1 MEKEEI
7 KEEQQIVEKKEN
19 QRPKLY
25 SEIKSIT
32 FTGVL
37 IALMFAFAWTALGFI
52 PLGFVSPTTV
62 FLPVA
67 IGICCIEKKGY
78 GMALGLAF
86 GICSWIRAFAPA
98 SVLDPYF
105 QNPLVSVLPRALMGV
120 VVVLIYAIIKKAVKN
135 SIVRGV
141 IVGALVP
148 LFNTIFT
155 MTMLLIFHY
164 TDITALL
171 EGTSVAKWLFGSVV
185 LLNMLPEMALGI
197 IVTAI
202 ISKSIEKI
210 RF

>member
-7 KEEQQIVEKKEN
+7 KEEVIVESEERK
-19 QRPKLY
+19 PKLY
-25 SEIKSIT
+25 QEIKSIT
-32 FTGVL
+32 FTGIL
-37 IALMFAFAWTALGFI
+37 IALMFAFAWTILGFI

-67 IGICCIEKKGY
+67 VGICCIEKKGY
-78 GMALGLAF
+78 GIALGIAF
-86 GICSWIRAFAPA
+86 GICSWIRSFAPA

-120 VVVLIYAIIKKAVKN
+120 VVVFIYSLIKKVVKN
-135 SIVRGV
+135 TIVRGV

-148 LFNTIFT
+148 LFNTVFT
-155 MTMLLIFHY
+155 MALLLIFHY
-164 TDITALL
+164 ADITALL
-171 EGTSVAKWLFGSVV
+171 EGASVANWLFGSVV

-202 ISKSIEKI
+202 VSKSIEKI
-210 RF
+210 KF

>member
-7 KEEQQIVEKKEN
+7 KEEVIVESEERK
-19 QRPKLY
+19 PKLY
-25 SEIKSIT
+25 QEIKSIT
-32 FTGVL
+32 FTGIL
-37 IALMFAFAWTALGFI
+37 IALMFAFAWTILGFI

-67 IGICCIEKKGY
+67 VGICCIEKKGY
-78 GMALGLAF
+78 GIALGIAF
-86 GICSWIRAFAPA
+86 GICSWIRSFAPA

-105 QNPLVSVLPRALMGV
+105 QNPLVSVLPRALMGIV
-120 VVVLIYAIIKKAVKN
+120 VVFIYALIKKAVKN

-155 MTMLLIFHY
+155 MTLLLIFHY

-171 EGTSVAKWLFGSVV
+171 ADTMSVTKWLFGTVV

-202 ISKSIEKI
+202 VSKSIEKI
-210 RF
+210 NF

>member
-141 IVGALVP
+141 IVGAL
-148 LFNTIFT
+148 
-155 MTMLLIFHY
+155 
-164 TDITALL
+164 

-202 ISKSIEKI
+202 ISKKIEKI

>member
-1 MEKEEI
+1 MENEEI
-7 KEEQQIVEKKEN
+7 KEEV
-19 QRPKLY
+19 KLEQDEHKTKLFQ
-25 SEIKSIT
+25 EIKSIT
-32 FTGVL
+32 FSAIL
-37 IALMFAFAWTALGFI
+37 IALMFAFAWTVLGFI

-67 IGICCIEKKGY
+67 VGICCIEKKRY
-78 GMALGLAF
+78 GIALGIAF

-120 VVVLIYAIIKKAVKN
+120 VVVFLYALIKKAVKN
-135 SIVRGV
+135 TIVRGI

-155 MTMLLIFHY
+155 MALLLIFHY
-164 TDITALL
+164 ADITALL
-171 EGTSVAKWLFGSVV
+171 VDQSVANWLFGSVV

-202 ISKSIEKI
+202 VSKSIEKI
-210 RF
+210 KF

>member
-7 KEEQQIVEKKEN
+7 KEEIITEEESSK
-19 QRPKLY
+19 PKLY
-25 SEIKSIT
+25 QEIKSIT
-32 FTGVL
+32 FTGIL
-37 IALMFAFAWTALGFI
+37 IALMFAFAWTILGFI

-67 IGICCIEKKGY
+67 VGICCIGKKGY
-78 GMALGLAF
+78 GIALGIAF
-86 GICSWIRAFAPA
+86 GICSWIRSFAPA

-105 QNPLVSVLPRALMGV
+105 QNPLVSVLPRALMGIV
-120 VVVLIYAIIKKAVKN
+120 VVFIYALIKKVVNN
-135 SIVRGV
+135 SIVRGI
-141 IVGALVP
+141 IVGSLVP

-171 EGTSVAKWLFGSVV
+171 EGTMSVTKWLFGTVI

-202 ISKSIEKI
+202 VSKSIEKI
-210 RF
+210 KF

>member
-7 KEEQQIVEKKEN
+7 KEEIITEAEISK
-19 QRPKLY
+19 PKLY
-25 SEIKSIT
+25 QEIKSIT
-32 FTGVL
+32 FTGIL
-37 IALMFAFAWTALGFI
+37 IALMFAFAWTILGFI

-67 IGICCIEKKGY
+67 VGICCIEKKGY
-78 GMALGLAF
+78 GIALGIAF
-86 GICSWIRAFAPA
+86 GICSWIRSFAPA

-105 QNPLVSVLPRALMGV
+105 QNPLVSVLPRALMGIV
-120 VVVLIYAIIKKAVKN
+120 VVFIYALIKKVVKN

-141 IVGALVP
+141 IVGSLVP

-171 EGTSVAKWLFGSVV
+171 EGTMSVTKWLFGTVV

-202 ISKSIEKI
+202 VSKSIEKI
-210 RF
+210 KF

>member
-7 KEEQQIVEKKEN
+7 KEEVIVESEERK
-19 QRPKLY
+19 PKLY
-25 SEIKSIT
+25 QEIKSIT
-32 FTGVL
+32 FTGIL
-37 IALMFAFAWTALGFI
+37 IALMFAFAWTILGFI

-67 IGICCIEKKGY
+67 VGICCIEKKGY
-78 GMALGLAF
+78 GIALGIAF
-86 GICSWIRAFAPA
+86 GICSWIRSFAPA

-105 QNPLVSVLPRALMGV
+105 QNPLVSVLPRALMGIV
-120 VVVLIYAIIKKAVKN
+120 VVFIYALIKKAVKN

-171 EGTSVAKWLFGSVV
+171 ADTMSVTKWLFGTVV

-202 ISKSIEKI
+202 VSKSIEKI
-210 RF
+210 NF

>member
-7 KEEQQIVEKKEN
+7 KEEVKLEQEEHKT
-19 QRPKLY
+19 KLY
-25 SEIKSIT
+25 QEIKSIT
-32 FTGVL
+32 FSAIL
-37 IALMFAFAWTALGFI
+37 IALMFAFAWTILGFI

-67 IGICCIEKKGY
+67 VGICCIEKKGY
-78 GMALGLAF
+78 GIALGVAF

-120 VVVLIYAIIKKAVKN
+120 VVVFLYALIKKAVKN
-135 SIVRGV
+135 TIVRGI

-155 MTMLLIFHY
+155 MALLLIFHY

-171 EGTSVAKWLFGSVV
+171 EGASVANWLFGSVV

-197 IVTAI
+197 VVTAI
-202 ISKSIEKI
+202 VSKSIEKI
-210 RF
+210 KF

>member
-1 MEKEEI
+1 MEEKEI
-7 KEEQQIVEKKEN
+7 KEEHIEEQST
-19 QRPKLY
+19 KLNE
-25 SEIKSIT
+25 EIKSIV
-32 FTGVL
+32 FSAILV
-37 IALMFAFAWTALGFI
+37 ALMFAFAWTVLGFI

-67 IGICCIEKKGY
+67 VGICCIGKKRY
-78 GMALGLAF
+78 GIALGVAF

-105 QNPLVSVLPRALMGV
+105 QNPLVSVLPRALMAV
-120 VVVLIYAIIKKAVKN
+120 VVVFLYALVKRVVK
-135 SIVRGV
+135 STIVRGV

-155 MTMLLIFHY
+155 ITMLLIFHY

-171 EGTSVAKWLFGSVV
+171 EGTSVAKWVFGSVA

-202 ISKSIEKI
+202 VAKSIEKI
-210 RF
+210 RL

>member
-7 KEEQQIVEKKEN
+7 KEEV
-19 QRPKLY
+19 KLEQDEHKTKLFQ
-25 SEIKSIT
+25 EIKSIT
-32 FTGVL
+32 FSAIL
-37 IALMFAFAWTALGFI
+37 IALMFAFAWTVLGFI

-67 IGICCIEKKGY
+67 VGICCIEKKRY
-78 GMALGLAF
+78 GIALGIAF

-120 VVVLIYAIIKKAVKN
+120 VVVFLYALIKKAVKN
-135 SIVRGV
+135 TIVRGI

-148 LFNTIFT
+148 LFNTVFT
-155 MTMLLIFHY
+155 MALLLIFHY
-164 TDITALL
+164 ADITALL
-171 EGTSVAKWLFGSVV
+171 EGASVANWLFGSVV

-202 ISKSIEKI
+202 VSKSIEKI
-210 RF
+210 KF

>member
-7 KEEQQIVEKKEN
+7 REEIITEEESSK
-19 QRPKLY
+19 PKLY
-25 SEIKSIT
+25 QEIKSIT
-32 FTGVL
+32 FTGIL
-37 IALMFAFAWTALGFI
+37 IALMFAVAWTILGFI

-67 IGICCIEKKGY
+67 VGICCIEKKGY
-78 GMALGLAF
+78 GIALGIAF

-120 VVVLIYAIIKKAVKN
+120 VVVFLYALIKKAVKN
-135 SIVRGV
+135 TIVRGI

-155 MTMLLIFHY
+155 MALLLIFHY
-164 TDITALL
+164 ADITALL
-171 EGTSVAKWLFGSVV
+171 EGASVANWLFGSVV

-202 ISKSIEKI
+202 VSKSIEKI
-210 RF
+210 KF

>member
-7 KEEQQIVEKKEN
+7 KEEV
-19 QRPKLY
+19 KLEQDEHKTKLFQ
-25 SEIKSIT
+25 EIKSIT
-32 FTGVL
+32 FSAIL
-37 IALMFAFAWTALGFI
+37 IALMFAFAWTVLGFI

-67 IGICCIEKKGY
+67 VGICCIEKKRY
-78 GMALGLAF
+78 GIALGIAF

-105 QNPLVSVLPRALMGV
+105 QNPLVSVLPRALMGLV
-120 VVVLIYAIIKKAVKN
+120 VVFLYALIKKAVKN
-135 SIVRGV
+135 TIVRGI

-148 LFNTIFT
+148 LFNTVFT
-155 MTMLLIFHY
+155 MALLLIFHY
-164 TDITALL
+164 ADITALL
-171 EGTSVAKWLFGSVV
+171 EGASVANWLFGSVV

-202 ISKSIEKI
+202 VSKSIEKI
-210 RF
+210 KF

>member
-7 KEEQQIVEKKEN
+7 KEEVIVESEERK
-19 QRPKLY
+19 PKLY
-25 SEIKSIT
+25 QEIKSIT
-32 FTGVL
+32 FTGIL
-37 IALMFAFAWTALGFI
+37 IALMFAFAWTILGFI

-67 IGICCIEKKGY
+67 VGICCIEKKGY
-78 GMALGLAF
+78 GIALGIAF

-120 VVVLIYAIIKKAVKN
+120 VVVFIYALIKKAVKN

-171 EGTSVAKWLFGSVV
+171 ADTMSVTKWLFGTVV

-202 ISKSIEKI
+202 VSKSIEKI
-210 RF
+210 KF

>member
-7 KEEQQIVEKKEN
+7 KEEVIVESEERK
-19 QRPKLY
+19 PKLY
-25 SEIKSIT
+25 QEIKSIT
-32 FTGVL
+32 FTGIL
-37 IALMFAFAWTALGFI
+37 IALMFAFAWTILGFI

-67 IGICCIEKKGY
+67 VGICCIEKKGY
-78 GMALGLAF
+78 GIALGIAF
-86 GICSWIRAFAPA
+86 GICSWIRSFAPA

-105 QNPLVSVLPRALMGV
+105 QNPLVSVLPRALMGIV
-120 VVVLIYAIIKKAVKN
+120 VVFIYALIKKAVKN

-171 EGTSVAKWLFGSVV
+171 ADTMSVTKWLFGTVV

-202 ISKSIEKI
+202 VSKSIEKI
-210 RF
+210 KF

>member
-7 KEEQQIVEKKEN
+7 KEEVIVESEERK
-19 QRPKLY
+19 PKLY
-25 SEIKSIT
+25 QEIKSIT
-32 FTGVL
+32 FTGIL
-37 IALMFAFAWTALGFI
+37 IALMFAFAWTILGFI

-67 IGICCIEKKGY
+67 VGICCIEKKGY
-78 GMALGLAF
+78 GIALGIAF
-86 GICSWIRAFAPA
+86 GICSWIRSFAPA

-120 VVVLIYAIIKKAVKN
+120 VVVFIYALIKKAVKN

-171 EGTSVAKWLFGSVV
+171 ADTMSVTKWLFGTVV

-202 ISKSIEKI
+202 VSKSIEKI
-210 RF
+210 KF

>member
-7 KEEQQIVEKKEN
+7 VTTEEQPKEEHKNKLN
-19 QRPKLY
+19 Q
-25 SEIKSIT
+25 EIKNLT
-32 FTGVL
+32 FTGIL
-37 IALMFAFAWTALGFI
+37 IALMFAFAWTVLGFI

-67 IGICCIEKKGY
+67 VGICCIEKKRY
-78 GMALGLAF
+78 GIALGVAF
-86 GICSWIRAFAPA
+86 GICSWVRSFAPA

-105 QNPLVSVLPRALMGV
+105 QNPLVSVLPRILMGLV
-120 VVVLIYAIIKKAVKN
+120 VVFLYAIIKKTVKN
-135 SIVRGV
+135 TIARGA

-155 MTMLLIFHY
+155 MALLLLFHY

-197 IVTAI
+197 IVTI
-202 ISKSIEKI
+202 IVSKTIERI
-210 RF
+210 EF

>member
-1 MEKEEI
+1 MENEEI
-7 KEEQQIVEKKEN
+7 KEEV
-19 QRPKLY
+19 KLEQDEHKTKLFQ
-25 SEIKSIT
+25 EIKSIT
-32 FTGVL
+32 FSAIL
-37 IALMFAFAWTALGFI
+37 IALMFAFAWTVLGFI

-67 IGICCIEKKGY
+67 VGICCIEKKRY
-78 GMALGLAF
+78 GIALGIAF

-120 VVVLIYAIIKKAVKN
+120 VVVFLYALIKKAVKN
-135 SIVRGV
+135 TIVRGI

-155 MTMLLIFHY
+155 MALLLIFHY
-164 TDITALL
+164 ADITALL
-171 EGTSVAKWLFGSVV
+171 EGASVANWLFGSVV

-202 ISKSIEKI
+202 VSKSIEKI
-210 RF
+210 KF

>member
-1 MEKEEI
+1 MENEEI
-7 KEEQQIVEKKEN
+7 KEEVKLEQDEHKT
-19 QRPKLY
+19 KLY
-25 SEIKSIT
+25 QEIKSIT
-32 FTGVL
+32 FSAIL
-37 IALMFAFAWTALGFI
+37 IALMFAFAWTVLGFI

-67 IGICCIEKKGY
+67 VGICCIEKKRY
-78 GMALGLAF
+78 GIALGIAF

-120 VVVLIYAIIKKAVKN
+120 VVVFLYALIKKAVKN
-135 SIVRGV
+135 TIVRGI

-155 MTMLLIFHY
+155 MALLLIFHY
-164 TDITALL
+164 ADITALL
-171 EGTSVAKWLFGSVV
+171 EGASVANWLFGSVV

-202 ISKSIEKI
+202 VSKSIEKI
-210 RF
+210 KL

>member
-1 MEKEEI
+1 MEEEI
-7 KEEQQIVEKKEN
+7 KEEIITEEEASK
-19 QRPKLY
+19 PKLY
-25 SEIKSIT
+25 QEIKSIT
-32 FTGVL
+32 FTGIL
-37 IALMFAFAWTALGFI
+37 IALMFAFAWTILGFI

-67 IGICCIEKKGY
+67 VGICCIEKKGY
-78 GMALGLAF
+78 GIALGIAF
-86 GICSWIRAFAPA
+86 GICSWIRSFAPA

-105 QNPLVSVLPRALMGV
+105 QNPLVSVLPRALMGIV
-120 VVVLIYAIIKKAVKN
+120 VVFIYAFIKKVVKN

-141 IVGALVP
+141 IVGSLVP

-171 EGTSVAKWLFGSVV
+171 EGTMSVTKWLFGTVV

-202 ISKSIEKI
+202 VSKSIEKI
-210 RF
+210 KF